1 MLGAIVG
8 DVVGSTREFHPI
20 ETKVFELLV
29 DDSHLTDDTVLT
41 IAVGMAIAGGL
52 DLAAT
57 LRDYSTRHVVSYG
70 MAYWAWVRDPLM
82 GPYSSWSNGAS
93 MRVSSTAWLA
103 SDTREVLRLAHW
115 SAQPTHDHPEAVRG
129 AEAVALAIHLARA
142 GWSPPRIREA
152 ITRLSGYDLSGS
164 VDDLRATAEFEC
176 RTWIS
181 VPRAIVCALRSTCFE
196 DAIRNAVSLGGDAD
210 TEAAIAGAIAEPLHG
225 IDAALAEAIVRRL
238 PEDLRADLRAL
249 RAKSVPA
256 MVDPTILAALP
267 AWDPGC
273 VRRWQSRFDAPAP
286 PAVFVEEAP
295 AEARGGGWF
304 RRLRGLL
311 GNSSTEDDRVPTI
324 PPEAQAAR
332 EALATFVRVAR
343 SYGCR
348 EMAVREA
355 ARQVLRTGTPSAQ
368 ISALLAAV
376 AALEEAEGRDPMPVL
391 SLDEGAIPQA
401 VRDLRRGIAD
411 YADTEML
418 DLKALLTE
426 AALRLGSA
434 RSRQSQ
440 RARSGSCNPTRG
452 SASDST

>member
-20 ETKVFELLV
+20 KTKAFEFLV

-57 LRDYSTRHVVSYG
+57 LRDYSRRHVVSYG
-70 MAYWAWVRDPLM
+70 MAYWAWVRDPSM

-103 SDTREVLRLAHW
+103 SDTREVLRLARW

-152 ITRLSGYDLSGS
+152 VTRLSGYDLSGS
-164 VDDLRATAEFEC
+164 VDDLRATSEFEC
-176 RTWIS
+176 KTWIS
-181 VPRAIVCALRSTCFE
+181 VPRAIVCALRSTSFE

-225 IDAALAEAIVRRL
+225 IDAALAEAVVRRL
-238 PEDLRADLRAL
+238 PKDLRADLRAL
-249 RAKSVPA
+249 RSRSAPA
-256 MVDPTILAALP
+256 VVETDFLAALP

-273 VRRWQSRFDAPAP
+273 VRRWQGRFDAPAP
-286 PAVFVEEAP
+286 PVAIVEEAP

-304 RRLRGLL
+304 RRLKDLL
-311 GNSSTEDDRVPTI
+311 GNSSAEDDRVPAML
-324 PPEAQAAR
+324 PEAQAAR
-332 EALATFVRVAR
+332 EALATFVRVVR

-368 ISALLAAV
+368 ISALLVAV
-376 AALEEAEGRDPMPVL
+376 AILEEAEGRDPMPVL
-391 SLDEGAIPQA
+391 GLDESAIPQ
-401 VRDLRRGIAD
+401 VLRDLRRGIAD
-411 YADTEML
+411 HADTEML
-418 DLKALLTE
+418 DLKALLAE
-426 AALRLGSA
+426 AVHGFE
-434 RSRQSQ
+434 
-440 RARSGSCNPTRG
+440 RARTRRLR
-452 SASDST
+452 SDG

>member
-20 ETKVFELLV
+20 KTKAFELIV

-57 LRDYSTRHVVSYG
+57 LRAYSRRHVVSYG
-70 MAYWAWVRDPLM
+70 MAYWAWVRDPSM

-103 SDTREVLRLAHW
+103 SDTREVLRLARW

-129 AEAVALAIHLARA
+129 AEAVALAVHLART
-142 GWSPPRIREA
+142 GWPPPRIREA
-152 ITRLSGYDLSGS
+152 VTRLSGYDLSGS
-164 VDDLRATAEFEC
+164 VVDLRATAEFEC
-176 RTWIS
+176 KTWIS

-225 IDAALAEAIVRRL
+225 IDAALAEAVVRRL
-238 PEDLRADLRAL
+238 PEDLRADLRTL
-249 RAKSVPA
+249 RAKSAPA
-256 MVDPTILAALP
+256 VVDPAFLAALP

-273 VRRWQSRFDAPAP
+273 VRNWQSRFDAPAP
-286 PAVFVEEAP
+286 PAAFEEAP

-311 GNSSTEDDRVPTI
+311 GSSSAEGDRVPAM

-368 ISALLAAV
+368 ISALLVAV
-376 AALEEAEGRDPMPVL
+376 AVLEEVEGRDPMSIL
-391 SLDEGAIPQA
+391 GLDESAIPQ
-401 VRDLRRGIAD
+401 VLRDLRRGIAD
-411 YADTEML
+411 HADTEML
-418 DLKALLTE
+418 DLEALLAE
-426 AALRLGSA
+426 AADGFERA
-434 RSRQSQ
+434 RPRRSR
-440 RARSGSCNPTRG
+440 RTRSDG
-452 SASDST
+452 

>member
-20 ETKVFELLV
+20 KTKAFELLV

-57 LRDYSTRHVVSYG
+57 LRAYSRRHVVSYG
-70 MAYWAWVRDPLM
+70 MAYWAWVRDPSM

-103 SDTREVLRLAHW
+103 PDTREVLRLARW

-142 GWSPPRIREA
+142 GWPAPRIREA
-152 ITRLSGYDLSGS
+152 VTRLSGYDLSGS

-176 RTWIS
+176 KTWIS
-181 VPRAIVCALRSTCFE
+181 VPRAIVCALRSTSFE

-225 IDAALAEAIVRRL
+225 IDAALAEAVVRRL
-238 PEDLRADLRAL
+238 PKDLRTDLRAL
-249 RAKSVPA
+249 RSRSAPA
-256 MVDPTILAALP
+256 VVATDFLAALP
-267 AWDPGC
+267 AWDPDC

-286 PAVFVEEAP
+286 PVAIVEEAP

-304 RRLRGLL
+304 RRLRDLL
-311 GNSSTEDDRVPTI
+311 GQSSAEVDRVPAI
-324 PPEAQAAR
+324 PPEARAAR

-355 ARQVLRTGTPSAQ
+355 ARQILRTGTPSAQ
-368 ISALLAAV
+368 ISALLVAV
-376 AALEEAEGRDPMPVL
+376 AVLEEAEGRDPMPIL
-391 SLDEGAIPQA
+391 GLDESAIPQA
-401 VRDLRRGIAD
+401 LRDLRRGIAGH
-411 YADTEML
+411 ADTEML
-418 DLKALLTE
+418 DLEALLAE
-426 AALRLGSA
+426 ARQGFERARTR
-434 RSRQSQ
+434 RSR
-440 RARSGSCNPTRG
+440 RPGSDR
-452 SASDST
+452 